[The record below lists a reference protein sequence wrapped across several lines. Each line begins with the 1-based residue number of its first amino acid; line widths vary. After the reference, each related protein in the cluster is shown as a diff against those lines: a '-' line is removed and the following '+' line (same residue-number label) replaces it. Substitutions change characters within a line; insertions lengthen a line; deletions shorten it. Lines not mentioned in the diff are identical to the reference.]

1 VAGVLAA
8 DFHPDPPA
16 QIWLP
21 LQADPNSTGQAHYV
35 RAAARLRSGVTID
48 QANARLKLTAAEF
61 LRKFPLFNPR
71 AGFQAKPL
79 RETNVGDLR
88 TALLVLFGTVTLVLL
103 IACSNVANLLLARA
117 AERQREIA
125 IRAAMGASRGRLAAQ
140 LLTESLLLSLC
151 GGVFGLIA
159 GSACLRVLLAL
170 NPDAIPAGPAASL
183 DWRVLTFTAGLSLG
197 ATILFGLMPALRTS
211 RVGLAQVMQEGG
223 VRAGTGRGTLT
234 AKSFLVIVQVALS
247 VVLVIGAG
255 LMICSFAALRQTEPG
270 IDPRRVLTLQMSLQG
285 TRFQDT
291 AAVVR
296 LVDSGVARLK
306 LIPGV
311 VAAAT
316 SWTLPVEL
324 AFSSSFIIEGRPLTN
339 GVVHGG
345 ALMRPVSP
353 DYASVFRIPLV
364 RGRFFT
370 GRDTARTASVA
381 VICEAMANKF
391 WPRGNPIGE
400 RITVDKYLGPDFA
413 APLREIVG
421 VVRDV
426 RDLAL
431 NREPGPMIYVPEAQV
446 PNGMTAIDIGVLPI
460 TWAVRTRVE
469 PYSLTMAVQRALK
482 EASGGL
488 PVARIRSMEEVVSQS
503 TARSD
508 FNTILLTAFAGAS
521 LLLAA
526 VGVYGL
532 IVFSVQQRQHE
543 IGIRLALGAT
553 PYQVRTMVVSQGMR
567 LAAVGVVVGAL
578 GSLALARY
586 METLVY
592 GVKPVDPAVM
602 AVSSLTL
609 GLVAALASY
618 IPAYRASRLD
628 PAKALRSA

>member
-1 VAGVLAA
+1 
-8 DFHPDPPA
+8 
-16 QIWLP
+16 
-21 LQADPNSTGQAHYV
+21 
-35 RAAARLRSGVTID
+35 
-48 QANARLKLTAAEF
+48 
-61 LRKFPLFNPR
+61 
-71 AGFQAKPL
+71 
-79 RETNVGDLR
+79 
-88 TALLVLFGTVTLVLL
+88 
-103 IACSNVANLLLARA
+103 
-117 AERQREIA
+117 
-125 IRAAMGASRGRLAAQ
+125 
-140 LLTESLLLSLC
+140 
-151 GGVFGLIA
+151 
-159 GSACLRVLLAL
+159 
-170 NPDAIPAGPAASL
+170 
-183 DWRVLTFTAGLSLG
+183 
-197 ATILFGLMPALRTS
+197 
-211 RVGLAQVMQEGG
+211 
-223 VRAGTGRGTLT
+223 
-234 AKSFLVIVQVALS
+234 VALS

-291 AAVVR
+291 AAVAR

-413 APLREIVG
+413 APPREIVG
-421 VVRDV
+421 VVREV